1 MLLPIKIATRFLK
14 SSKGQTILIT
24 IGIAIGVSVQIFIGL
39 LIQGLQTSLVDK
51 TIGSSSQITI
61 TAEAKKDFDIYE
73 NIINDVESN
82 IEVKAITAALDN
94 PAIITVK
101 ENPKSIV
108 VRGFTLSGANDIYKL
123 NKALIEGEMPEE
135 ENSVIVGKNIFEEA
149 EYSVGDTINITVPQ
163 IGPKEVK
170 IVGVF
175 DLKVA
180 AINNSWFVT
189 NIASAQS
196 LFEKEGKASSI
207 EMQIE
212 DVFNSNVVAAEVSSL
227 LSEGFTVSDWQAQ
240 NEELL
245 SGLSGQSISSIMI
258 QVFVI
263 ISVVLAIAS
272 VLAISVMQKSK
283 QIGILKAMGIKDKSS
298 SVIFLTQGFIL
309 GLMGAIVGIA
319 LGIGLIVAFTT
330 FALNPDGTPLIPMT
344 LNIGFIALSGG
355 IAVVA
360 SMAASLIPAFRSM
373 RMDPIEVIKNG

>member
-1 MLLPIKIATRFLK
+1 M
-14 SSKGQTILIT
+14 
-24 IGIAIGVSVQIFIGL
+24 
-39 LIQGLQTSLVDK
+39 
-51 TIGSSSQITI
+51 
-61 TAEAKKDFDIYE
+61 
-73 NIINDVESN
+73 N
-82 IEVKAITAALDN
+82 
-94 PAIITVK
+94 
-101 ENPKSIV
+101 
-108 VRGFTLSGANDIYKL
+108 GANDIYKL
-123 NKALIEGEMPEE
+123 NKALIEGEMPET

-163 IGPKEVK
+163 IGQKEVK

-212 DVFNSNVVAAEVSSL
+212 DVFNSNVVATKVNSL
-227 LSEGFTVSDWQAQ
+227 LSEGFTVTDWQAQ